1 VRRKQENPD
10 RRKSLTTVAP
20 TNNDITMKHT
30 KDDAEYQQSSRDA
43 SAEEGSGDADSIV
56 SNYDTD
62 QVPASRRSRKPIS
75 TSFDQGEN
83 SATSSD
89 FVANGH
95 ISRSRKKEAPRAVDV
110 VDKRYVDV
118 DSETTSRMNPPPMD
132 RPVRVYSDGIFDL
145 FHIGFGSA
153 VLIAN
158 IRHMKQLEQAKKS
171 FPSVYLLV
179 GIPNDE
185 VTHREKGV
193 TVMTDRERYDTVRH
207 CKWVDEV

>member
-1 VRRKQENPD
+1 M
-10 RRKSLTTVAP
+10 
-20 TNNDITMKHT
+20 TMKRT
-30 KDDAEYQQSSRDA
+30 KDAEYQQSSRDA
-43 SAEEGSGDADSIV
+43 SAEEGSGDADSIA

-62 QVPASRRSRKPIS
+62 QVPASRRGSRKPIS
-75 TSFDQGEN
+75 TRFGEGAN

-95 ISRSRKKEAPRAVDV
+95 ISRPRKKEAPRAVDV

-118 DSETTSRMNPPPMD
+118 DSETTRRMNPPPMD

-145 FHIGFGSA
+145 FHIGFGYFKLNA
-153 VLIAN
+153 D